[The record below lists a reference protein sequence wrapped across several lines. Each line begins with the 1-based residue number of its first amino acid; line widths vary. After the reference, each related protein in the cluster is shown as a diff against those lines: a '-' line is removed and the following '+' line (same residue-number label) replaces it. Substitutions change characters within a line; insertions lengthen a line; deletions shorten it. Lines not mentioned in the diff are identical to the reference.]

1 MLDYYQQYGNW
12 LNLNDPF
19 IQTCGD
25 KKTNDVN
32 REYFLKRSSFIENH
46 KMWKHL
52 VVNDNQFERDK
63 KLHPKI

>member
-1 MLDYYQQYGNW
+1 MLDYCQKYGNW
-12 LNLNDPF
+12 LWNLNESF

-25 KKTNDVN
+25 KKGGIRGN
-32 REYFLKRSSFIENH
+32 FLKRSSFIENH

-52 VVNDNQFERDK
+52 SVNDNQYERDK